1 MKRFLLIAVMCA
13 AALSCTQEATLTVNA
28 DVPSI
33 VFGPEGGSF
42 NTVIFTNAPTWTA
55 SCDDPA
61 VTFSP
66 DSGAFSTP
74 MHIEVGENND
84 HFTKAI
90 RIAVKATLDGSQRQL
105 NIVVTQECWPFVLC
119 NDNTKTIGAEGGKLF
134 FTINSNKGWYRYRVL
149 LDGVDTGM
157 YHNGLTMV
165 PSSCVEPNDKVTTVT
180 VPANDTGRS
189 RTWTLLLGIDK
200 EEEAC
205 RLTIHQNS

>member
-1 MKRFLLIAVMCA
+1 MKRILLIAVMCA

-33 VFGPEGGSF
+33 VFGPEGGTF
-42 NTVIFTNAPTWTA
+42 NTVIFTNAPVWTA

-84 HFTKAI
+84 HSTKAI

-105 NIVVTQECWPFVLC
+105 NIVVTQTCRPFVLC
-119 NDNTKTIGAEGGKLF
+119 NDPAKTIGAEGGNLF
-134 FTINSNKGWYRYRVL
+134 FTVNSNEGWFLYRVL

-157 YHNGLTMV
+157 YYKGLTMF
-165 PSSCVEPNDKVTTVT
+165 PSSCVEPNDQVATVT

-205 RLTIHQNS
+205 RLTIVQD